1 MFEAVPHLARLDSV
15 PENAWTPL
23 DAGDMSGA
31 GDFRSAVTEHYL
43 ANPIMRA
50 SAVMAELTRLASERV
65 RLLAAE

>member
-1 MFEAVPHLARLDSV
+1 V

-31 GDFRSAVTEHYL
+31 GDFRSAVIEHYL